1 MKHSGTGK
9 PIGKKATID
18 DVAALAKVSIKT
30 VSRVFNAEP
39 NVRPTTRER
48 VMEAAR
54 ALDYQ
59 PNLSARRLAAKRAFV
74 IGLLY
79 DNPQSDYII
88 AIQEGALQICRQY
101 GYHMLIHPC
110 HEEQTNLVSD
120 IVNLHSQG
128 MVDGFLLSQPI
139 SENPALI
146 EALHE
151 REIPHVRISQRA
163 LGEAPCIS
171 VNDEEAAYR
180 LTHHLIELGH
190 RRVGFVIGHPDHGSS
205 HDRHHGYLKA
215 MREAG
220 LTVDPDWVQQG
231 LYNFESGYSAGR
243 RLLAAA
249 QRPTAV
255 FAGNDHMAMG
265 VLTAAHEQGVGVP
278 DQLSVCGFDDTP
290 MARYSWPPL
299 TTSRQPIH
307 QVALLAAEV
316 LLKRI
321 RRENG
326 GDSSHLLH
334 CELVRRESTAPP
346 PPTTT

>member
-1 MKHSGTGK
+1 MNDLF
-9 PIGKKATID
+9 PANQGKKATID

-39 NVRPTTRER
+39 NVRPTTRDR
-48 VMEAAR
+48 VMAAAR
-54 ALDYQ
+54 ELDYQ

-101 GYHMLIHPC
+101 GYHILIHPC
-110 HEEQTNLVSD
+110 TEEPAGLVSEA
-120 IVNLHSQG
+120 VNLKSQG

-139 SENPALI
+139 SENAALI
-146 EALHE
+146 QALE
-151 REIPHVRISQRA
+151 QRNIPHVRISQRA
-163 LGEAPCIS
+163 LGGAPCIS
-171 VNDEEAAYR
+171 VNDEEAAAR
-180 LTHHLIELGH
+180 MTQHLIELGH
-190 RRVGFVIGHPDHGSS
+190 TRIGFVMGHPDHGSS
-205 HDRHHGYLKA
+205 HDRHDGFQRA
-215 MREAG
+215 MAAAG
-220 LTVDPDWVQQG
+220 LTVNPDWVEQG

-249 QRPTAV
+249 LRPTAI
-255 FAGNDHMAMG
+255 FACNDHMAMG
-265 VLTAAHEQGVGVP
+265 VLTAAHEQGVTVP
-278 DQLSVCGFDDTP
+278 GQLSVCGFDDTP

-321 RRENG
+321 RNEAG
-326 GDSSHLLH
+326 GDQSHLLH
-334 CELVRRESTAPP
+334 CELVRRASTGSAPG
-346 PPTTT
+346 